1 LTVPGRAESEESGR
15 WTTVPLVYERT
26 VYGVLVV
33 FSTRPDAFGE
43 RELEVLDELGATIG
57 HAINA
62 IENRHLLL
70 SDAVVEMELACTDDA
85 SALVSTSAALDCTLE
100 LEGLVPIAD
109 HRLLAYLA
117 VSGVDTAVACE
128 ELAEAGVEDARP
140 VDDSDTIECT
150 LEAGSVFVPLAEY
163 GTNVNEATVES
174 GRAEVVVEVA
184 PDADAR
190 GVVDRVQET
199 YPNTTMLAKREQRP
213 TDTPAE
219 LTDEALA
226 DLTDRQQEVLE
237 AAYLGGYF
245 NWPRDSTA
253 EEVADSLDIASATL
267 HDHLRK
273 AQRKV
278 LDELLAD
285 EAGQRRPGEE

>member
-1 LTVPGRAESEESGR
+1 
-15 WTTVPLVYERT
+15 
-26 VYGVLVV
+26 VV

-85 SALVSTSAALDCTLE
+85 SALVSTSAALDCTFE

-285 EAGQRRPGEE
+285 EAGKRRPGEE